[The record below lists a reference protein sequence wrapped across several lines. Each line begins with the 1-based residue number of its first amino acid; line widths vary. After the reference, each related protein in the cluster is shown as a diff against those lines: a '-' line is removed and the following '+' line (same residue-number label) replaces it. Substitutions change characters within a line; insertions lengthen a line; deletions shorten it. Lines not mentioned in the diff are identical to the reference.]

1 MSRYV
6 RKRAFGHVGPAKIQ
20 INLACAFAQSEFR
33 IFTGSI
39 LNSQGYKVSS
49 CEQRKADQN
58 VWMCKMSLVSAGCT
72 WQNVLWGEYVCFFC
86 LFFFFFFWRNYLN
99 IQLCVAETVSW
110 LRARFGAIIIRPGD
124 YKTFFMLNLAWWIF
138 PANKYGNANNSWH
151 FHIYLQRNLYALLC
165 LAIKNLQLSVIWDL
179 WAGHLLT
186 GFSGSA

>member
-20 INLACAFAQSEFR
+20 INLACAFVQSEFS

-39 LNSQGYKVSS
+39 LKSQGYKVSS

-58 VWMCKMSLVSAGCT
+58 VWMCKMSLVSVGCT
-72 WQNVLWGEYVCFFC
+72 WQKVLWGEYVFVLFCFVLF
-86 LFFFFFFWRNYLN
+86 LFFVVVFLFFVVVVFSRNYLN

-110 LRARFGAIIIRPGD
+110 LQARFGAIIIRPGD

-151 FHIYLQRNLYALLC
+151 FHFY
-165 LAIKNLQLSVIWDL
+165 
-179 WAGHLLT
+179 
-186 GFSGSA
+186 